1 MREKILKPSM
11 KVRIRAI
18 HRYFDG
24 KFFLNFKVFSC
35 SETSHCMVYSF
46 LGVYNY
52 GDYALALRPCLTCV
66 SRSADVPTRQRYVV
80 LVESVR
86 DGGGI
91 VRVFSSLHVSG
102 EREKGKKYYTVKLLF
117 LPLL

>member
-1 MREKILKPSM
+1 M

-66 SRSADVPTRQRYVV
+66 SRSADVPTRQRYVG

-86 DGGGI
+86 DGGGT